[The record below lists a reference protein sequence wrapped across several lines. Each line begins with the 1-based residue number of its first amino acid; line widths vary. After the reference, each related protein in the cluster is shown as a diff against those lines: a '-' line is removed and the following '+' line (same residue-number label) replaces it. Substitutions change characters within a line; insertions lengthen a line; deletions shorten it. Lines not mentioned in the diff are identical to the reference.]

1 MGKTL
6 YIHSMAEELTKLQ
19 AMSTVT
25 VTVPIHGP
33 NLSTDNLIE
42 ALKDYMDNE
51 HCVVHLD
58 IAPNVSP
65 VTFPEYMYIL
75 SMYVVPY
82 YPGNVAT

>member
-19 AMSTVT
+19 GMSTVT

-42 ALKDYMDNE
+42 ALRDYMDNQQ
-51 HCVVHLD
+51 CVVHLD
-58 IAPNVSP
+58 IAPSVSP
-65 VTFPEYMYIL
+65 LTLTEYMCTL
-75 SMYVVPY
+75 YVVP
-82 YPGNVAT
+82 

>member
-6 YIHSMAEELTKLQ
+6 YIHSMAVELTKLK

-42 ALKDYMDNE
+42 ALKDYMDNQQ
-51 HCVVHLD
+51 CVVHLE
-58 IAPNVSP
+58 IAPSVSP
-65 VTFPEYMYIL
+65 LTL
-75 SMYVVPY
+75 
-82 YPGNVAT
+82 A